1 MDAVEAIFEAAGQL
15 IDTHGLTDLTIG
27 RMAEVAGYGPATVYD
42 YFPTKKAVLIAMARR
57 ELDRTFQSIE
67 AAILSSDAADNNV
80 VSPSAIRAMIGG
92 FGGRQRLRG
101 VLLGTM
107 IAEGHG
113 AELAQP
119 VEKIVALLAAR
130 RPRIDGADI
139 GGLKPEQLYVLTRAL
154 VGVIRAW
161 AMEGANHVSG
171 EALEIELTRMA
182 HSYVQH
188 CLTPGTS
195 CP

>member
-1 MDAVEAIFEAAGQL
+1 VGAVEAIFEAAGQL
-15 IDTHGLTDLTIG
+15 IDTQGLTKLTIA
-27 RMAEVAGYGPATVYD
+27 RIAKVAGYGPATVYD

-57 ELDRTFQSIE
+57 ELNRTFQSIE
-67 AAILSSDAADNNV
+67 AAILSSDAADKTV

-113 AELAQP
+113 AELAEP
-119 VEKIVALLAAR
+119 VEKIVEMLAVR
-130 RPRIDGADI
+130 RRRIDGADL

-161 AMEGANHVSG
+161 AMEGAEQVSG
-171 EALEIELTRMA
+171 EALEIELTQMA

-188 CLTPGTS
+188 CLTNGMRS
-195 CP
+195 S

>member
-1 MDAVEAIFEAAGQL
+1 VDAVEAIFEAAGQL
-15 IDTHGLTDLTIG
+15 IDTQGLTKLTIA
-27 RMAEVAGYGPATVYD
+27 RIAEVAGYGPATVYD

-57 ELDRTFQSIE
+57 ELNRTFQSIE
-67 AAILSSDAADNNV
+67 AAILSSDAADKTV

-113 AELAQP
+113 AELAEP
-119 VEKIVALLAAR
+119 VEKIVEMLAVR
-130 RPRIDGADI
+130 RRRIDGAD
-139 GGLKPEQLYVLTRAL
+139 LDHLQPEQLYVLTRAL

-161 AMEGANHVSG
+161 AMEGAEQVNG
-171 EALEIELTRMA
+171 GALEIELTQMA

-188 CLTPGTS
+188 CLTNGMGS
-195 CP
+195 S

>member
-1 MDAVEAIFEAAGQL
+1 MEAIFEATGQL
-15 IDTHGLTDLTIG
+15 GEADGLSGLTIA
-27 RMAEVAGYGPATVYD
+27 RIAEVAGYGAGTVYD
-42 YFPTKKAVLIAMARR
+42 YFPSKKAILIAMARR

-67 AAILSSDAADNNV
+67 AAILSGEDNIDNM
-80 VSPSAIRAMIGG
+80 VSRSAIRAMIGG

-107 IAEGHG
+107 ITEGHG

-130 RPRIDGADI
+130 RPRIDGADL
-139 GGLKPEQLYVLTRAL
+139 GGLKPEQIYVITRAL

-161 AMEGANHVSG
+161 AMEGAEQVSG
-171 EALEIELTRMA
+171 EALEIELTEMA
-182 HSYVQH
+182 RSYVRH
-188 CLTPGTS
+188 CLSAETPS
-195 CP
+195 R

>member
-1 MDAVEAIFEAAGQL
+1 MDAVEAIFEATGQL
-15 IDTHGLTDLTIG
+15 GEADGLSGLTIA
-27 RMAEVAGYGPATVYD
+27 RIAEVAGYGAGTVYD
-42 YFPTKKAVLIAMARR
+42 YFPSKKAILIAMARR

-67 AAILSSDAADNNV
+67 AAILSGEDNIDNM
-80 VSPSAIRAMIGG
+80 VSRSAIRAMIGG

-107 IAEGHG
+107 ITEGHG

-130 RPRIDGADI
+130 RPRIDGADL
-139 GGLKPEQLYVLTRAL
+139 GGLKPEQIYVITRAL

-161 AMEGANHVSG
+161 AMEGAEQVSG
-171 EALEIELTRMA
+171 EALEIELTEMA
-182 HSYVQH
+182 RSYVRH
-188 CLTPGTS
+188 CLSAETPS
-195 CP
+195 R

>member
-1 MDAVEAIFEAAGQL
+1 VDAVEAIFEATGQL
-15 IDTHGLTDLTIG
+15 GEADGLSGLTIA
-27 RMAEVAGYGPATVYD
+27 RIAEVAGYGAGTVYD
-42 YFPTKKAVLIAMARR
+42 YFPSKKAILIAMARR

-67 AAILSSDAADNNV
+67 AAILSGEDNIDNM
-80 VSPSAIRAMIGG
+80 VSRSAIRAMIGG

-107 IAEGHG
+107 ITEGHG

-130 RPRIDGADI
+130 RPRIDGADL
-139 GGLKPEQLYVLTRAL
+139 GGLKPEQIYVITRAL

-161 AMEGANHVSG
+161 AMEGAEQVSG
-171 EALEIELTRMA
+171 EALEIELTEMA
-182 HSYVQH
+182 RSYVRH
-188 CLTPGTS
+188 CLSAETPS
-195 CP
+195 R

>member
-1 MDAVEAIFEAAGQL
+1 MEAIFEATGQL
-15 IDTHGLTDLTIG
+15 VEADGLSGLTIA
-27 RMAEVAGYGPATVYD
+27 RIAEVAGYGAGTVYD
-42 YFPTKKAVLIAMARR
+42 YFPTKKAILIAMARR

-67 AAILSSDAADNNV
+67 AAILSGEDNIDSV
-80 VSPSAIRAMIGG
+80 VSRSAIRAMIGG

-107 IAEGHG
+107 ITEGHG

-130 RPRIDGADI
+130 RPRIDGADL
-139 GGLKPEQLYVLTRAL
+139 GGLKPEQIYVITRAL

-161 AMEGANHVSG
+161 AMEGAEQVSG
-171 EALEIELTRMA
+171 EALEIELTEMA
-182 HSYVQH
+182 RSYVRH
-188 CLTPGTS
+188 CLSAGTPS
-195 CP
+195 R

>member
-1 MDAVEAIFEAAGQL
+1 MGAVEAIFEAAGHL
-15 IDTHGLTDLTIG
+15 IDTQGLTKLTIA
-27 RMAEVAGYGPATVYD
+27 RIAEVAGYGPATVYD

-57 ELDRTFQSIE
+57 ELERTCQSIE
-67 AAILSSDAADNNV
+67 AAILSSDSADDTV
-80 VSPSAIRAMIGG
+80 VSQSAIRAMIGG

-101 VLLGTM
+101 VLLGAM

-113 AELAQP
+113 AELAEP
-119 VEKIVALLAAR
+119 VEKIVEMLAVR
-130 RPRIDGADI
+130 RRHIDGADL

-161 AMEGANHVSG
+161 AMEGAEQVSG
-171 EALEIELTRMA
+171 EALEIELTQMA

-188 CLTPGTS
+188 CLTNGMGS
-195 CP
+195 S